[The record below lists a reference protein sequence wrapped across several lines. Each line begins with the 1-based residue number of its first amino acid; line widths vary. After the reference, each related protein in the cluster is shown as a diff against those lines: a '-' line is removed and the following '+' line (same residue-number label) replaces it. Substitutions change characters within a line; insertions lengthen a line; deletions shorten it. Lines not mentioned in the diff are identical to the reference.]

1 MTVSERTGGVPH
13 PDPTNVDSGVPWH
26 YTDPHA
32 EQRRLEAG
40 EGFVDLS
47 HRGVLTVTGPDRLS
61 WLHSLLTASVESLEP
76 GGSALALLLDPHG
89 RVEHEIHLVDDGS
102 TTWLTTEPGAAPAL
116 YAYLDSMRF
125 MLRVEVV
132 DVSDLFAVVWQPVRS
147 TLPGYPTWLI
157 PEAFAGVEAPDAG
170 GDWNRLVAARPAVL
184 VGREVVVPRSDLD
197 EFLAQA
203 GPPAGTWAL
212 EALRVAAGVPRAGVD
227 TDDRTI
233 PNEVGWLGTAVHLNK
248 GCYRGQETVARTHN
262 LGRPP
267 RRLVLLHLDGST
279 NHLPEHGA
287 PVLYDGRQIGTVGT
301 SARHHELGPIAL
313 AIIKRSVPVD
323 AVLLVEGV
331 TAAQETIISG

>member
-1 MTVSERTGGVPH
+1 
-13 PDPTNVDSGVPWH
+13 
-26 YTDPHA
+26 
-32 EQRRLEAG
+32 
-40 EGFVDLS
+40 
-47 HRGVLTVTGPDRLS
+47 
-61 WLHSLLTASVESLEP
+61 
-76 GGSALALLLDPHG
+76 
-89 RVEHEIHLVDDGS
+89 
-102 TTWLTTEPGAAPAL
+102 
-116 YAYLDSMRF
+116 

-331 TAAQETIISG
+331 TAAQEPIISG